1 MFFQF
6 PLHLIWI
13 RGNRTL
19 DRSIPRIKGACH
31 NSSWVY
37 RVDVYLLSF
46 NFHFIGRILF
56 RGMLILVSYLVDFI
70 NSQKSENNK
79 QKTMASNVDKR
90 VQYKTKFIRFT
101 MTNFMF

>member
-1 MFFQF
+1 M
-6 PLHLIWI
+6 
-13 RGNRTL
+13 
-19 DRSIPRIKGACH
+19 
-31 NSSWVY
+31 
-37 RVDVYLLSF
+37 YLLSF